1 MRISTK
7 RNLEEAFA
15 GESKAAMKYSIYSEV
30 AEKEG
35 FPNTSKLFKAIS
47 YAEILQMAADMV
59 DEGYNL
65 KADVRFS
72 FKVDE

>member
-1 MRISTK
+1 MSRKIEFDVKDVVFTEDGRVLVALSYNLLTNARQK
-7 RNLEEAFA
+7 RD
-15 GESKAAMKYSIYSEV
+15 
-30 AEKEG
+30 
-35 FPNTSKLFKAIS
+35 
-47 YAEILQMAADMV
+47 AEILQMAADMV